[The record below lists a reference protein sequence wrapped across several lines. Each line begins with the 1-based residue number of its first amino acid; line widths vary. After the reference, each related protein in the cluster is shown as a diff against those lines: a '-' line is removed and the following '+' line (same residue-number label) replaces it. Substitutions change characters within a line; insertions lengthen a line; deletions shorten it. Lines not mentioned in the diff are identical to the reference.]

1 MSDRS
6 PFGPNDL
13 VAKRELAFE
22 AKDILESKAF
32 EKVQADMRD
41 ALVNELLT
49 VRDKE
54 RRDDIVAEL
63 RVLGFVLGRL
73 KTQINE
79 YNAAVRAQGRSA
91 A

>member
-1 MSDRS
+1 M
-6 PFGPNDL
+6 NDL
-13 VAKRELAFE
+13 SAKRDLAFE
-22 AKDILESKAF
+22 ARDILESKAF

-49 VRDKE
+49 VKDKE

>member
-1 MSDRS
+1 MNDRS

-13 VAKRELAFE
+13 SQKRELATE

-32 EKVQADMRD
+32 EKVQADIRD
-41 ALVNELLT
+41 ALVNELMT
-49 VRDKE
+49 VKDKE

>member
-1 MSDRS
+1 M
-6 PFGPNDL
+6 NDL
-13 VAKRELAFE
+13 SAKRELAIE
-22 AKDILESKAF
+22 AKDIIESKAF
-32 EKVQADMRD
+32 DKVQAEMRD

-49 VRDKE
+49 VRDRE

>member
-1 MSDRS
+1 M
-6 PFGPNDL
+6 NDL
-13 VAKRELAFE
+13 SAKRELAFE
-22 AKDILESKAF
+22 AKDIIESKAF

-49 VRDKE
+49 VRDRE

>member
-1 MSDRS
+1 M
-6 PFGPNDL
+6 NDL

-41 ALVNELLT
+41 SLVNELLT
-49 VRDKE
+49 VRDRE

>member
-1 MSDRS
+1 M
-6 PFGPNDL
+6 NDL

-22 AKDILESKAF
+22 AKDIIESKAF
-32 EKVQADMRD
+32 EKAQADMRD

-49 VRDKE
+49 VRDRE